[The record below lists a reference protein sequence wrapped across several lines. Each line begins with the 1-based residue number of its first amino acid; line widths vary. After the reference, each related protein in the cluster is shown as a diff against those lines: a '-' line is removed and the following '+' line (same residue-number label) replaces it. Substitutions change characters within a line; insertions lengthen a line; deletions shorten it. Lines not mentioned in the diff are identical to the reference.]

1 MNIKLQITTQDNMD
15 FYKCTKNAIIEV
27 DFEQYVATVVMSEI
41 GTQTLEAAKAQ
52 AIAART
58 YAIFHG
64 ALDGKVIS
72 DSSATF
78 QAYKAQRYVSGL
90 YPVCI
95 QGTQETFGQ
104 ILIYNDKPINAVYC
118 DSNGGRTYSSKEV
131 WGGFKDY
138 LVAQTDPWDAAA
150 GKAKHSH
157 GVGMS
162 QAGCKWAAKH
172 GASYKNILAFYYPK
186 TKITTYYY
194 KVKKSLL
201 EDIKTA
207 VKTAIE
213 EL

>member
-1 MNIKLQITTQDNMD
+1 MNIKLQITTQENMD
-15 FYKCTKNAIIEV
+15 FYNCAKNTILEI
-27 DFEQYVATVVMSEI
+27 DFEQYVATVVMAEV
-41 GTQTLEAAKAQ
+41 GTQDIETAKAQ
-52 AIAART
+52 AVAART

-78 QAYKAQRYVSGL
+78 QAYKAQRYVSRL

-95 QGTQETFGQ
+95 QGTKDTFGQ
-104 ILIYNDKPINAVYC
+104 ILTYEDKPINAVYC

-131 WGGFKDY
+131 WGGSKPY
-138 LVAQTDPWDAAA
+138 LIAQTDPWDAAA
-150 GKAKHSH
+150 GKVKKSH

-172 GASYKNILAFYYPK
+172 GANYKNILAFYYPK
-186 TKITTYYY
+186 TKLEQYYY
-194 KVKKSLL
+194 KMPKKDILDIR
-201 EDIKTA
+201 EKIKT
-207 VKTAIE
+207 VIE